1 MDTNYYLQISFDSSE
16 NNKILGFGLYD
27 KGTKRYYNG
36 FNRIG
41 QNYDETY
48 ELDWILD
55 TSKNKKAIQLNKKDF
70 LKFKNLDFKKDISE
84 KNLEQILQMI
94 GLEEHAI

>member
-27 KGTKRYYNG
+27 KSTKRYYNG